1 MGADGVR
8 RTLDDL
14 IATAKG
20 AERAGFDNLWLANI
34 FAFDAISV
42 LTLIGRETQRI
53 GLGGAVTPTYPRHPT
68 AMAQQALTAQAA
80 CKGRFTLGIGLS
92 HKRVVE
98 DMLGLSYRRRAAHM
112 REYLKVLMPL
122 VRGETVNWQGEE
134 YRVRGLSLDVPGGE
148 GMPVLVAALGAAML
162 KVAGEQADGTST
174 WMVGPKT
181 MAGHIVPKLTEAAAA
196 AGRPPPRVVGGCP
209 IALVAR
215 PDEARAA
222 VGKGLSIYGQMPS
235 YQAMLDLEGA
245 HGPEDIALL
254 GDESLLRRGI
264 RRFQDMGVTDFN
276 AAIMD
281 VEAGAYDRTLA
292 FLADVKG

>member
-1 MGADGVR
+1 
-8 RTLDDL
+8 
-14 IATAKG
+14 
-20 AERAGFDNLWLANI
+20 
-34 FAFDAISV
+34 
-42 LTLIGRETQRI
+42 
-53 GLGGAVTPTYPRHPT
+53 
-68 AMAQQALTAQAA
+68 
-80 CKGRFTLGIGLS
+80 
-92 HKRVVE
+92 
-98 DMLGLSYRRRAAHM
+98 M

-181 MAGHIVPKLTEAAAA
+181 MAGHIVPKLTAAAAA

-222 VGKGLSIYGQMPS
+222 VGKGLAIYGQMPS

-245 HGPEDIALL
+245 RGPEDIALL